1 MKKDLDKLFS
11 KSIETYYFLLLIV
24 VIIKVLG
31 GNYFEIVYTN
41 KTINMINNFIMYW
54 RLENVWYAITLYI
67 NVYITISLTCND
79 NSKRMKKYRIIA
91 LIISIILQ
99 ILKENINIPPLF
111 VCIDM
116 IYLFILSLIYLKLFK
131 QITKSNIKNYW
142 VYMLFL
148 NIIQLISIFI
158 RNVEITN
165 ENNFIAYFILNLDY
179 LIVLIILYKIYFT
192 KGGCDLWVEAVSYG
206 SQKLTLL
213 KTSLRKLLNKLL
225 KKTKKI
231 NKSKEEKITNAIF
244 IPLYLLWNLF
254 TMLIIIAIAFLNDAF
269 IEAIFVTV
277 AFWLNKH
284 SFGKPFHFK
293 SVAICFAFSSFTYYV
308 LTRVT
313 FTTETSFFVPIFSG
327 VALSYVTSH
336 FIKKNTKLYK
346 GIPLE
351 DFYKTI
357 TQVEDDKL
365 VIKILKE
372 YYCDRLDD
380 KTIANRNYYSIDS
393 IRKKRQNVNKKLKS
407 L

>member
-1 MKKDLDKLFS
+1 MKEDLDKLFS

-41 KTINMINNFIMYW
+41 KTINMINDFIMYW

-67 NVYITISLTCND
+67 YAVITIGIATND
-79 NSKRMKKYRIIA
+79 NSKKLKRYCLMCLPFFVFMQVLKTKIDAPNVFA
-91 LIISIILQ
+91 LID
-99 ILKENINIPPLF
+99 F
-111 VCIDM
+111 
-116 IYLFILSLIYLKLFK
+116 IYLLFFSYLYKRKEFNK
-131 QITKSNIKNYW
+131 NNIKNYFIF
-142 VYMLFL
+142 MLMCAIAQWL
-148 NIIQLISIFI
+148 SMII
-158 RNVEITN
+158 RNIEITN
-165 ENNFIAYFILNLDY
+165 KNNFFTYFILNLDY
-179 LIVLIILYKIYFT
+179 LIILILIYKIYFM
-192 KGGCDLWVEAVSYG
+192 KGGQNLWVEVVSYG

-213 KTSLRKLLNKLL
+213 RNSLRKLLNKLL

-254 TMLIIIAIAFLNDAF
+254 TMLIIVAIAFLNDAF

-313 FTTETSFFVPIFSG
+313 FTTETSFFVPIFLG

-336 FIKKNTKLYK
+336 FIKKNTNLYK
-346 GIPLE
+346 GMPLE

-380 KTIANRNYYSIDS
+380 KTIATRNYYSIDS

-407 L
+407 LS

>member
-1 MKKDLDKLFS
+1 
-11 KSIETYYFLLLIV
+11 
-24 VIIKVLG
+24 
-31 GNYFEIVYTN
+31 
-41 KTINMINNFIMYW
+41 
-54 RLENVWYAITLYI
+54 
-67 NVYITISLTCND
+67 
-79 NSKRMKKYRIIA
+79 
-91 LIISIILQ
+91 
-99 ILKENINIPPLF
+99 
-111 VCIDM
+111 
-116 IYLFILSLIYLKLFK
+116 
-131 QITKSNIKNYW
+131 
-142 VYMLFL
+142 
-148 NIIQLISIFI
+148 
-158 RNVEITN
+158 
-165 ENNFIAYFILNLDY
+165 
-179 LIVLIILYKIYFT
+179 
-192 KGGCDLWVEAVSYG
+192 
-206 SQKLTLL
+206 
-213 KTSLRKLLNKLL
+213 
-225 KKTKKI
+225 
-231 NKSKEEKITNAIF
+231 
-244 IPLYLLWNLF
+244 
-254 TMLIIIAIAFLNDAF
+254 MLIIIAIAFLNDAF